1 MSNEAGHRWF
11 AAIYG
16 LMGPICDR
24 GLRPL
29 RASVVGAA
37 RGRVLEIG
45 AGTGLNFPYY
55 TEAESVVATEPDP
68 FMLRRAR
75 KQARGQARKLGLT
88 IEFRQC
94 TAEALPLPD
103 ASFDTVVSTLTLC
116 TVGEPARALAE
127 VRRVLKPGGVFRF
140 IEHVRGRGA
149 FQRRVQDVLT
159 PVWCRLGAG
168 CHLNRETAAGIEAA
182 GFDITELQRRETPLL
197 PLIIGAARPRG

>member
-1 MSNEAGHRWF
+1 MSNEAGHRWV
-11 AAIYG
+11 AAFYG

-24 GLRPL
+24 GLRPI

-37 RGRVLEIG
+37 QGRVLEIG

-55 TEAESVVATEPDP
+55 TAAESVVATEPDP

-75 KQARGQARKLGLT
+75 KQARDLGLT

-94 TAEALPLPD
+94 AAEALPLPD

-127 VRRVLKPGGVFRF
+127 VGRVLKPGGVFRF

-149 FQRRVQDVLT
+149 FQRWVQDVLT
-159 PVWCRLGAG
+159 PLWCRLGAG

-182 GFDITELQRRETPLL
+182 GFDITELQKRETPLL
-197 PLIIGAARPRG
+197 PLIIGAATPRG